1 MSQKLKVAIV
11 QDSPAPLA
19 VAQGMEKV
27 VAKAREAID
36 LGARVIAFGEA
47 FLGGY
52 PAWLDHVPPVSLW
65 DHPGTKELHAL
76 LLAQAIRGDDPR
88 FAQLQWAVDIADVT
102 VSVGGYE
109 RIRNSLFSTQF
120 LLRPKAPILRH
131 RKLMLSPSERLFLG
145 SGDGSTLEVHDAP
158 WGRIGQLA
166 SDEHWMPLARA
177 AMHHA
182 GETVHIGAWSG
193 IHDLAMLASAH
204 YACEGRTFVLAAG
217 TIQHKADMIEGYE
230 RAGGDGSARKLLDR
244 LPEGQLQHGRSAII
258 APDGYGIAEAGD
270 EPVILTAE
278 LDLGE
283 VGRGLATMDVDGQHS
298 RPDVFELR
306 VDRRERT
313 GIVDLVDE
321 DEAAPA
327 RLIG

>member
-1 MSQKLKVAIV
+1 MSEKLKVAIV

-27 VAKAREAID
+27 VAKTREAIEM
-36 LGARVIAFGEA
+36 GARVIAFGEA

-52 PAWLDHVPPVSLW
+52 PAWLDHVPAVSLW

-88 FAQLQWAVDIADVT
+88 FAQLQWAVDIAGVA

-109 RIRNSLFSTQF
+109 RIRNSLYSTQF
-120 LLRPKAPILRH
+120 LFRPKAPVLRH
-131 RKLMLSPSERLFLG
+131 RKLMLAPGERLFLG
-145 SGDGSTLEVHDAP
+145 SGDGSTLEIHEAP
-158 WGRIGQLA
+158 WGRLGQLA

-182 GETVHIGAWSG
+182 GEAVHIAAWPTL
-193 IHDLAMLASAH
+193 HDISMLASAH
-204 YACEGRTFVLAAG
+204 YAYEGRSFVLAAG
-217 TIQHKADMIEGYE
+217 TVQHKAEMIAGYE
-230 RAGGDGSARKLLDR
+230 AAGGDGSARKLLDR
-244 LPEGQLQHGRSAII
+244 LPDGQLQHGRSAII
-258 APDGYGIAEAGD
+258 APDGVVLAQAGEGAE
-270 EPVILTAE
+270 ILLAE

-283 VGRGLATMDVDGQHS
+283 IPRGLATMDTDGQHA

-306 VDRRERT
+306 VDRRTRT
-313 GIVDLVDE
+313 GIVDVAD
-321 DEAAPA
+321 DGGTSRAA
-327 RLIG
+327 